1 MLVRNYRPG
10 EDWIP
15 GTVIDRKGPHLYT
28 VQVANG
34 LLWRR
39 HIDQPKEVRDSPQEE
54 NSPDVVT
61 QPYEASP
68 PESTTPTVTD
78 TTEVQQPQTD
88 VETHTSPASRYPTRN
103 RKPPDRLTY

>member
-1 MLVRNYRPG
+1 M
-10 EDWIP
+10 
-15 GTVIDRKGPHLYT
+15 
-28 VQVANG
+28 
-34 LLWRR
+34 
-39 HIDQPKEVRDSPQEE
+39 RDSPQEE

-78 TTEVQQPQTD
+78 TTEVQQPLTD
-88 VETHTSPASRYPTRN
+88 MATHTSPASRYPTRN